1 MTTGN
6 NSEEAPA
13 GTQGTGGAKRAK
25 ESKAAGGA
33 AATKDRLIEAATA
46 VLKNQGYAGTS
57 ARTIAKEAG
66 VNSALVFY
74 HFGGVDQLLLA
85 ALDRSSAERMAQ
97 HRATVAK
104 VHTLEELADAATRIY
119 RDDLDG
125 GHITLF
131 SELVAAAV
139 AKPEL
144 REPVSER
151 AEPWLA
157 FIEATLDRV
166 IGGTPLARLTP
177 PRDLANAAITF
188 YLGVNLFT
196 VLDADRSRTDSVFA
210 MAQRLAPRAKL
221 LTLRMPRRRPRGDA

>member
-1 MTTGN
+1 MT
-6 NSEEAPA
+6 AD
-13 GTQGTGGAKRAK
+13 
-25 ESKAAGGA
+25 
-33 AATKDRLIEAATA
+33 TKDRLIEAATA
-46 VLKNQGYAGTS
+46 VLKTHGYGGTS

-74 HFGGVDQLLLA
+74 HFGGVDPLLLA
-85 ALDRSSAERMAQ
+85 ALDQSSAQRMAR
-97 HRATVAK
+97 HSATVAGVK
-104 VHTLEELADAATRIY
+104 TLEELAEAATRIY
-119 RDDLDG
+119 RDDLEG

-144 REPVSER
+144 REPVSQR

-157 FIEATLDRV
+157 FIEETLERV
-166 IGGTPLARLTP
+166 IGGTALARLTP

-196 VLDADRSRTDSVFA
+196 VLDADLSRTDSVFA
-210 MAQRLAPRAKL
+210 MVRRLAPRAKL
-221 LTLRMPRRRPRGDA
+221 LTMRLPSRRRTPRTSQ